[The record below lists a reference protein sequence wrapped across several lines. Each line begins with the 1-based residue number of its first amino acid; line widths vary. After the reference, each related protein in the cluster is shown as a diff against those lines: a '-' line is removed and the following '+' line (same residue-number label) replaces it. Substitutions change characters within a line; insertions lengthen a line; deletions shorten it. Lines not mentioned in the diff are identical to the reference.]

1 MTGLHTV
8 GLLMIGKAPEFK
20 AASFGGAAEQLPLMS
35 LHA

>member
-1 MTGLHTV
+1 MTGLRTV

-20 AASFGGAAEQLPLMS
+20 AASLSGAAQQLPLMS